1 MFLRTFSN
9 LLLSKGLFKLQFFI
23 PSIEKHTTKTAML
36 YFGISS
42 SDKIY
47 KYVKILFTIHYP
59 MCIQYPLKTMFH
71 DLTKILLSPIMEIVS
86 VWRFVMKTILHVAVI
101 TFFNTGNKSYSLVI
115 STLHMHWDGYTIGL
129 SIILLVKQLIPPQW
143 IPKKLLNTYKSAC
156 CNVMQ

>member
-1 MFLRTFSN
+1 MFLRTFTN
-9 LLLSKGLFKLQFFI
+9 LLFSKGMFKLQFFI
-23 PSIEKHTTKTAML
+23 PSIERHTAKIAMW
-36 YFGISS
+36 YFGILRIQYISM
-42 SDKIY
+42 Y
-47 KYVKILFTIHYP
+47 KILFTIHYP
-59 MCIQYPLKTMFH
+59 MYIQYPLRTMFH

-143 IPKKLLNTYKSAC
+143 IPKKTPQYI
-156 CNVMQ
+156 

>member
-1 MFLRTFSN
+1 MFLRTFTN
-9 LLLSKGLFKLQFFI
+9 LLFSKGMFELQFFI
-23 PSIEKHTTKTAML
+23 QSIEKHKTKTAML
-36 YFGISS
+36 RVQYMIM
-42 SDKIY
+42 Y
-47 KYVKILFTIHYP
+47 KILFTIHYP

-143 IPKKLLNTYKSAC
+143 IPKKLLNTCKSAC

>member
-1 MFLRTFSN
+1 MFLRTFTN
-9 LLLSKGLFKLQFFI
+9 LLFSKGMFEFQFFI
-23 PSIEKHTTKTAML
+23 PSIERHTTKIAMW
-36 YFGISS
+36 YFVILRIQYISM
-42 SDKIY
+42 Y
-47 KYVKILFTIHYP
+47 KILFTNHYP

-71 DLTKILLSPIMEIVS
+71 DLTTILLSPIMELVS

-143 IPKKLLNTYKSAC
+143 IPKNSSIHVKVLV
-156 CNVMQ
+156 VM

>member
-1 MFLRTFSN
+1 MFLRTFTN
-9 LLLSKGLFKLQFFI
+9 LWFSKGMFKLQFFI
-23 PSIEKHTTKTAML
+23 PSIKMHKTNSAML
-36 YFGISS
+36 RVQYRS
-42 SDKIY
+42 IY
-47 KYVKILFTIHYP
+47 KILFTIHYS
-59 MCIQYPLKTMFH
+59 MCIQYPSKTMFR

-143 IPKKLLNTYKSAC
+143 IPKNSSIHIKVLV
-156 CNVMQ
+156 VM